1 MCWPYGIVSQVD
13 LQMNCTVQKFPTHWI
28 EFYLNVSVIF
38 AENFS
43 ASWWLYSSCS
53 YFPPRTCCN
62 SLKFTVRTIIRGRR
76 VCCSLGKRTRLR
88 GACVCDWMSV
98 CSRGPGRLLGDVHRP
113 HAVLGSPLFTFFE
126 EFEQNANWSIS
137 NLKLWNFL
145 NGKQSKFRVFGW
157 IIKCWQPLWR
167 WLSILFL
174 KIKNSVFF
182 SLKSAF
188 VVEHADRKREIVFFF
203 SFAAILRPALVS
215 TVRLFLGTWREM
227 ATKST
232 NIFLKNKNRLNS
244 NENI

>member
-1 MCWPYGIVSQVD
+1 MCWPYGIISQVD

-174 KIKNSVFF
+174 KKKIPC
-182 SLKSAF
+182 
-188 VVEHADRKREIVFFF
+188 FFF
-203 SFAAILRPALVS
+203 PEKC
-215 TVRLFLGTWREM
+215 VRRWTRWSETGNCFFFFVCRNFTTGPCINSEAFLG
-227 ATKST
+227 
-232 NIFLKNKNRLNS
+232 NLKRNGHKINKYFFKK
-244 NENI
+244 

>member
-1 MCWPYGIVSQVD
+1 
-13 LQMNCTVQKFPTHWI
+13 MNCTVQKFPTHWI

-126 EFEQNANWSIS
+126 DFEQNANWSIS

-203 SFAAILRPALVS
+203 RLPQFYDRPLYQQWGFS
-215 TVRLFLGTWREM
+215 WEPEE
-227 ATKST
+227 KWPQ
-232 NIFLKNKNRLNS
+232 NQQIFF
-244 NENI
+244 